1 MPARPDLGATRALA
15 WLYSCSAQRPV
26 LAALTAIEAE
36 VTASLAPGLEHQ
48 VAHARLAWWREECL
62 RAVTGQGQH
71 PLMRQLQDSF
81 TGDTRSALAGLR
93 GLVDAATW
101 DLAGA
106 TFETRQELSAYCER
120 WSAAVV
126 EPFAAFALG
135 QAARED
141 VRAFG
146 RALHEV
152 ELMCALAADARAG
165 RVRIPLQELD
175 AAKLTPTLLGH
186 HPWTPPLSEFVRAS
200 HQRARAALV
209 LSVNALPAGDQ
220 QPLRALLVW
229 AALACERSQRISAAL
244 PRILPTGDHH
254 APLDGWR
261 AWRAARRADTGR
273 FVLPAD

>member
-1 MPARPDLGATRALA
+1 MSARPDLGPTRTLA
-15 WLYSCSAQRPV
+15 WLYSCGTQRPV
-26 LAALTAIEAE
+26 LAALTGIEAE
-36 VTASLAPGLEHQ
+36 VAASLAPGLEHE

-71 PLMRQLQDSF
+71 PLMRQLQDLLS
-81 TGDTRSALAGLR
+81 GDMRSALAGVR

-101 DLAGA
+101 DLASA
-106 TFETRQELSAYCER
+106 TFETRQELLAYCGR

-135 QAARED
+135 QAAGAE
-141 VRAFG
+141 VRALG

-165 RVRIPLQELD
+165 RVRIPLQEL
-175 AAKLTPTLLGH
+175 AAAQLTPAQLGH
-186 HPWTPPLSEFVRAS
+186 RPWTPQLSELARAS
-200 HQRARAALV
+200 HQRARAALA
-209 LSVNALPAGDQ
+209 LSANALPAGDQ

-229 AALACERSQRISAAL
+229 AALARERSQRISAAL
-244 PRILPTGDHH
+244 PRMLPTGDHH

-273 FVLPAD
+273 FMLPAD